1 MEDKKI
7 NYKHPQNLST
17 NAIPGNNHPAKM
29 RLYYGNERV
38 NEWSCVVYC
47 HIESF
52 DKDINIKENS
62 LAKMKRVFYLL

>member
-38 NEWSCVVYC
+38 NE
-47 HIESF
+47 
-52 DKDINIKENS
+52 
-62 LAKMKRVFYLL
+62 